1 MNFVIFTIRQGGEK
15 MSDYITADNLE
26 LIVEHNEKI
35 KVEVSNELI
44 FLMQQFN
51 IREGVKSEAK
61 LAFKILKQ
69 YGLLQVPIENKYW
82 SGAIYQSNDKRIP
95 VINTALPRMNQYFAA
110 WHEVYHLIYG
120 KNENAEVYEINVE
133 PSKIER
139 KADYFAAKAL
149 MGNVYNFYVE
159 LKNEKFLDKIAQCMD
174 LYQVPYKAIL
184 IQLFEEAKLF
194 GNKELMNVILDNF
207 DLKDIDWSVR
217 FEKLGL
223 DKELVTPSYVINLEY
238 LENKMREKMH
248 DELEVSAHRYN
259 LYYLEE
265 LQKKMKNLIYGGYQT
280 DGRETRKM

>member
-1 MNFVIFTIRQGGEK
+1 MIFTIRQGGENV
-15 MSDYITADNLE
+15 SDYITADNLE

-35 KVEVSNELI
+35 KNEVNNALI

-51 IREGVKSEAK
+51 MREGVKSEAK

-82 SGAIYQSNDKRIP
+82 SGAIYQSKEKKIP

-120 KNENAEVYEINVE
+120 EDEDSKVYEINVE
-133 PSKIER
+133 LTKTER

-149 MGNVYNFYVE
+149 MGNVYNYYVE
-159 LKNEKFLDKIAQCMD
+159 LKNEEFLDKIAQCMD

-194 GNKELMNVILDNF
+194 GNKELMDVILNNF
-207 DLKDIDWSVR
+207 DLRDIDWSVR

-223 DKELVTPSYVINLEY
+223 DKELVTPSYVINVEY
-238 LENKMREKMH
+238 LENKMREKMY
-248 DELEVSAHRYN
+248 DELEVSAHQYN
-259 LYYLEE
+259 LYYLQE
-265 LQKKMKNLIYGGYQT
+265 LQKKMKNLIYGGYKP